1 MLTLWQ
7 LDITARST
15 STVFNVFLLYI
26 LNYVVFLHYCQA
38 QPSFNVS
45 LAEAVVVILSINPT
59 THQTTHP
66 PLSRQV
72 VLRLI
77 LDKL

>member
-15 STVFNVFLLYI
+15 STVFNVFSLYI

-45 LAEAVVVILSINPT
+45 LAEANCVILAINPT
-59 THQTTHP
+59 TQKPTHSP
-66 PLSRQV
+66 THHY
-72 VLRLI
+72 
-77 LDKL
+77 LDK

>member
-15 STVFNVFLLYI
+15 STVFNVFSLYI

-38 QPSFNVS
+38 QPSFNLS
-45 LAEAVVVILSINPT
+45 LAEAEVVILSINPT
-59 THQTTHP
+59 THPPTHHYP
-66 PLSRQV
+66 
-72 VLRLI
+72 
-77 LDKL
+77 DK